1 MLSCCSFNIDH
12 TAVYHT
18 LTYSVVSYTNIQRC
32 IIHAPDHISVP
43 ALMYHMHVYHNLHQ
57 YIILRCITYHGIIHH
72 HITQHGMIHTTIA
85 YFIASQTTV
94 IHHCIIHHCCSP
106 LHRAQQSNTTG
117 SYMTIY
123 HTSHYYITISY
134 TTYLHISLYHTL
146 IYLLTSCIAVILV
159 LIVRP
164 SHIRQ

>member
-1 MLSCCSFNIDH
+1 M
-12 TAVYHT
+12 YHT
-18 LTYSVVSYTNIQRC
+18 LTYSIVSYTNIQRC

-43 ALMYHMHVYHNLHQ
+43 ALMYHTHVHHDLHQ

-72 HITQHGMIHTTIA
+72 HITQHGMIHHNSILHCIT
-85 YFIASQTTV
+85 
-94 IHHCIIHHCCSP
+94 HHCHTPLHNTPLLLP

-134 TTYLHISLYHTL
+134 TTVSAYIISHSNISAYILHCCHSGVN
-146 IYLLTSCIAVILV
+146 C
-159 LIVRP
+159 
-164 SHIRQ
+164 